1 MRLVFFSTPPDTRTV
16 RTSSGGAF
24 GRRATLAGAAA
35 ILARPALAQ
44 QRGGGP
50 IRLVVGFPPGGS
62 GDVFARLLA
71 DPLREEL
78 GRTLIVENR
87 PGAGGLTAAEYA
99 LRAPADGSVLMMHTG
114 SSAVS
119 APIARK
125 VPPYDPVRDFSWVAL
140 LSEAP
145 FALALNPRL
154 PATDLEG
161 FIAYAKERPGQL
173 SYSSAGIGT
182 TVHLAAEA
190 FNDAAGIQ
198 VLHIPYQGSGPAI
211 TDAINGTVA
220 YNVET
225 FGTLLPHHRGGALR
239 IVSAMAAERTSI
251 APEIPTMREDGIDVT
266 AGTYNL
272 LAAPPNT
279 PNEVLAPVAA
289 AVGRL
294 MARPA
299 MQAQLQALGISGVV
313 QSDPEGARRF
323 VAAEIARWTP
333 VVQRLGLAL

>member
-1 MRLVFFSTPPDTRTV
+1 MT
-16 RTSSGGAF
+16 A
-24 GRRATLAGAAA
+24 GRRAALRAGAGLLGVA
-35 ILARPALAQ
+35 LARPALAQ
-44 QRGGGP
+44 GTGP

-62 GDVFARLLA
+62 GDIFARLLA

-78 GRTLIVENR
+78 GRTVIVENR

-99 LRAPADGSVLMMHTG
+99 MRAPSDGSVLMLHTG

-119 APIARK
+119 APISRK
-125 VPPYDPVRDFSWVAL
+125 VAPYDPVRDFAWVAL

-154 PATDLEG
+154 PVTDLAG
-161 FIAYAKERPGQL
+161 FIAYARARPGEL

-198 VLHIPYQGSGPAI
+198 VLHVPYQGSGPAI

-225 FGTLLPHHRGGALR
+225 FGTLLPHHKAGALR
-239 IVSAMAAERTSI
+239 IVSALAEHRAPI
-251 APEIPTMREDGIDVT
+251 APEVPTMRENGLDVV

-272 LAAPPNT
+272 LAAPRNT
-279 PNEVLAPVAA
+279 PQAVLAPVAA
-289 AVGRL
+289 AVGRI

-299 MQAQLQALGISGVV
+299 MRTQLDALGIAGVV
-313 QSDPEGARRF
+313 ESDPEGARRF
-323 VAAEIARWTP
+323 VAAEIARWKP
-333 VVQRLGLAL
+333 VVDRLGLAL

>member
-1 MRLVFFSTPPDTRTV
+1 MSPHP
-16 RTSSGGAF
+16 S
-24 GRRATLAGAAA
+24 RRAALGGVAALFGAA
-35 ILARPALAQ
+35 LCRPALAQ
-44 QRGGGP
+44 SRGSGP

-62 GDVFARLLA
+62 GDIFARLLA

-78 GRTLIVENR
+78 GRTVIVENR

-99 LRAPADGSVLMMHTG
+99 LRAPADGTVLMMHTG

-125 VPPYDPVRDFSWVAL
+125 VPPYDPVRDFAWVAL

-154 PATDLEG
+154 PVTDLKG
-161 FIAYAKERPGQL
+161 FVEYARARPGQL

-190 FNDAAGIQ
+190 FKDAAGID

-220 YNVET
+220 FNVET

-239 IVSAMAAERTSI
+239 IVSALAEQRTSI
-251 APEIPTMREDGIDVT
+251 ARDVPTMREEGYDVV

-272 LAAPPNT
+272 LAAPQNT
-279 PNEVLAPVAA
+279 PREVLAPVAA
-289 AVGRL
+289 AVGRV

-299 MQAQLQALGISGVV
+299 MQAQLGALGIAGVV
-313 QSDPEGARRF
+313 TSDPDSARKF

>member
-1 MRLVFFSTPPDTRTV
+1 MRPGFVTTASP
-16 RTSSGGAF
+16 
-24 GRRATLAGAAA
+24 GRRAVLAGAAVL
-35 ILARPALAQ
+35 LASPALAQ
-44 QRGGGP
+44 QRGTGGP

-62 GDVFARLLA
+62 GDIFARLLA

-78 GRTLIVENR
+78 GRTVIVENR

-125 VPPYDPVRDFSWVAL
+125 VPPYDPVRDFAWVAL

-154 PATDLEG
+154 PATDLRS
-161 FIAYAKERPGQL
+161 FIAYAKARPGQL

-225 FGTLLPHHRGGALR
+225 FGTLLPHHKGGALR
-239 IVSAMAAERTSI
+239 IVSAMAAERTAIS
-251 APEIPTMREDGIDVT
+251 PETPTMREDGIDVT

-279 PNEVLAPVAA
+279 PREVLAPVAA
-289 AVGRL
+289 AIGRV

-299 MQAQLQALGISGVV
+299 MQAQLAALGIAGVT
-313 QSDPEGARRF
+313 QSDPDGARRF
-323 VAAEIARWTP
+323 VSAEIARWTP
-333 VVQRLGLAL
+333 VVHRLGLAL